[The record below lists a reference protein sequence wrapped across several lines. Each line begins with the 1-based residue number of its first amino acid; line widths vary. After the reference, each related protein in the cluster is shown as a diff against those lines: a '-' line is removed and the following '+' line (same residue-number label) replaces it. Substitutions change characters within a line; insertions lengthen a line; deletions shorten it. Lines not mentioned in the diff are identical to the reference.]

1 MMDIF
6 YYIRNLIAD
15 VREDLILMIS
25 GEGVDTDIQNYAA
38 VSMELESKDQIY
50 SAMVIYGLLTYEEG
64 KVFIPNREIMEQF
77 RILLMTKESLGYVYN
92 LAKASEKMLKATL
105 AGDTS
110 TMAEILKMVHD
121 TEAPIFSHNS
131 ESELSAVVNLVYL
144 AARDKY
150 RVEREDKAGEGYVDF
165 IFYPERRNADAMIL
179 ELKIDSTP
187 KEAIRQIKEKT
198 KEHFC
203 EIEIL

>member
-131 ESELSAVVNLVYL
+131 EIELSAVVNLVYL

>member
-92 LAKASEKMLKATL
+92 LAKASEKMLKAT
-105 AGDTS
+105 DRKS
-110 TMAEILKMVHD
+110 
-121 TEAPIFSHNS
+121 
-131 ESELSAVVNLVYL
+131 VV
-144 AARDKY
+144 
-150 RVEREDKAGEGYVDF
+150 
-165 IFYPERRNADAMIL
+165 
-179 ELKIDSTP
+179 
-187 KEAIRQIKEKT
+187 
-198 KEHFC
+198 
-203 EIEIL
+203 